1 MEIQIAL
8 FHSLFKFSI
17 FQHIASFAESNL
29 FLCIYT
35 AIPLFQYICIFLFL
49 LVTSFYHLPL
59 PSCSRNLRAAFPIF
73 SRQTTE
79 TEVWHISSE
88 IYVSK
93 TADIK
98 MKWNVKL
105 KENSASTWTFFHHL
119 LLFPIKKE
127 IFLGKFKEKQM
138 CTKTL

>member
-29 FLCIYT
+29 FLYIYT
-35 AIPLFQYICIFLFL
+35 DIPLFQYICIFLLL

-93 TADIK
+93 TTDIK

-105 KENSASTWTFFHHL
+105 KENSASTWTFLPPFAAFSH
-119 LLFPIKKE
+119 KE
-127 IFLGKFKEKQM
+127 GNILGKI
-138 CTKTL
+138 